1 MNHFLDVEI
10 LSDDAARLEYPEPG
24 DAFHSA
30 FHKYVTDGIP
40 EWTGEYVVTYTDA
53 DPYFGEPDV
62 PFNSLRGNC
71 VTVRVTFPGLAMGYV
86 SVPRLRPVF
95 LPSHVVEILS
105 GSGRQDENVTDAL
118 RNPNVRD
125 TLETFTREEMVTYL
139 SDLGAWNDL
148 ADADAETISARFLW
162 SVAGDIAEQSRAA
175 DEAERNGDPHAE
187 SEADADAYADRDGD

>member
-24 DAFHSA
+24 DAFHA
-30 FHKYVTDGIP
+30 EFHRYVTDGIP
-40 EWTGEYVVTYTDA
+40 EWAGEYVVTYTDA

-71 VTVRVTFPGLAMGYV
+71 VSVRVTFPGLAMGYV

-95 LPSHVVEILS
+95 LPSHVVEMLS
-105 GSGRQDENVTDAL
+105 GPGRQDENVADAL
-118 RNPNVRD
+118 RNPHVRA
-125 TLETFTREEMVTYL
+125 TLETFTREEMIFYL

-148 ADADAETISARFLW
+148 ADADAETLAARFLW
-162 SVAGDIAEQSRAA
+162 CVAGDIAEQSRAA
-175 DEAERNGDPHAE
+175 ADAE
-187 SEADADAYADRDGD
+187 SGDGD